1 MIKSRFGFTLLAA
14 FAVLLSGC
22 ASGGATGGGGAGA
35 AGAGGGGRVG
45 GGSPPRADGNTR
57 QAEFFLLQA
66 SEADDPVERYQEA
79 LTAATAAIAQ
89 SPSNP
94 MGYFLAGRA
103 QLGLGDVV
111 AADTLFT
118 AAVELYGGYAE
129 EINIERENK
138 WINLFNASLDVGDE
152 EGIRQLRNAEVIFS
166 GMRPEALINLGIMLG
181 NSGSYEEAAE
191 AYGAA
196 IEIITGPRIEEVNDT
211 TATDWQARL
220 QSTTFNLAAIL
231 TLAERYDDAAGAY
244 STYLESQ
251 PGDIQALTGLAQ
263 ALVSGGQADSAQ
275 AIYNSLLDAEG
286 LGIRDYQTIGV
297 GLYNADEF
305 EQAARAFRAVTSIA
319 PDSRDAVYNLGQSLF
334 EAEQWEA
341 LIPVAQRLMELDGN
355 NPQSH
360 LLLGYALA
368 RTDREQEASV
378 VLEASED
385 LPFQLVEYNFQRT
398 TTGASVTAT
407 LTNNSLEAG
416 TPVEIRVHFSGD
428 DGAEVGAV
436 DVRVDA
442 PAQEQ
447 SQSVTAEIRS
457 SEDVLGFYF
466 EILSPR

>member
-22 ASGGATGGGGAGA
+22 AAGGATGGGAGT
-35 AGAGGGGRVG
+35 AGGGGGVG
-45 GGSPPRADGNTR
+45 GGNSPREDGNTR

-66 SEADDPVERYQEA
+66 SQADDPMDRYRQA
-79 LTAATAAIAQ
+79 LVAATDAITE

-94 MGYFLAGRA
+94 TGYFLAGRA

-118 AAVELYGGYAE
+118 TAVELYGGYAE
-129 EINIERENK
+129 EINMERENA
-138 WINLFNASLDVGDE
+138 WINLFNASLDVTDE

-166 GMRPEALINLGIMLG
+166 EMRPEALINLGIMLG
-181 NSGSYEEAAE
+181 NSGSYDEAAD

-211 TATDWQARL
+211 TAADWQARL
-220 QSTTFNLAAIL
+220 QSTTFNRAAIL
-231 TLAERYDDAAGAY
+231 TLAERYDAAAGAY

-275 AIYNSLLDAEG
+275 ALYNSLLDAEG

-297 GLYNADEF
+297 GLYNADVF
-305 EQAARAFRAVTSIA
+305 DQAARAFRAVTSIA
-319 PDSRDAVYNLGQSLF
+319 PDNRDAVYNLGQSLF
-334 EAEQWEA
+334 EGEQWEA

-360 LLLGYALA
+360 LLMGYALA
-368 RTDREQEASV
+368 RTDRELEASV
-378 VLEASED
+378 VLEASEN
-385 LPFQLVEYNFQRT
+385 LPFLLEEYSFQRT
-398 TTGASVTAT
+398 TTGAGVTAT
-407 LTNNSLEAG
+407 LTNNTLEAG
-416 TPVEIRVHFSGD
+416 TPIEIRVHFSGD

-457 SEDVLGFYF
+457 SEDVMGFYF